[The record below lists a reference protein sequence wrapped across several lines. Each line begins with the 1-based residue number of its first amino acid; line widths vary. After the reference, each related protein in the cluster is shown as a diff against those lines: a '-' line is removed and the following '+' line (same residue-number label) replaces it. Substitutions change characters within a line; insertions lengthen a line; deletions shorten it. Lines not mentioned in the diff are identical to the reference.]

1 MIAPVPWS
9 KTVHRCQPTR
19 GGAVPQMIF
28 HPVLVV
34 FLGAG
39 LGGVVRHLVNLTIPR
54 LLGVGFPFAT
64 LFINVTGSLLMGL
77 LMGYFAFK
85 DGESWTQSM
94 RLFLTTGVLGGY
106 TTFSTFSL
114 DFLFLMERGDSG
126 LALLYAAASIV
137 FGFLGVFAGIWLVRT
152 LT

>member
-1 MIAPVPWS
+1 MPSFI
-9 KTVHRCQPTR
+9 
-19 GGAVPQMIF
+19 
-28 HPVLVV
+28 HPVVVV

-39 LGGVVRHLVNLTIPR
+39 LGGVLRHLVNISLPK
-54 LLGVGFPFAT
+54 LLGTGFPFAT
-64 LFINVTGSLLMGL
+64 FLINVSGCLLMGL
-77 LMGYFAFK
+77 ITGYLAFR
-85 DGESWTQSM
+85 DGEAWSQSL

-126 LALLYAAASIV
+126 LALLYAAGSVA
-137 FGFLGVFAGIWLVRT
+137 FGFIGVFAGISLMRM

>member
-1 MIAPVPWS
+1 MAS
-9 KTVHRCQPTR
+9 
-19 GGAVPQMIF
+19 AFF
-28 HPVLVV
+28 HPVVVV

-39 LGGVVRHLVNLTIPR
+39 LGGVLRHLVNLTIPR

-64 LFINVTGSLLMGL
+64 LLINVSGSLLMGL
-77 LMGYFAFK
+77 ITGYLAFR
-85 DGESWTQSM
+85 DGEAWSQSL

-114 DFLFLMERGDSG
+114 DFLFLMERGDTG
-126 LALLYAAASIV
+126 LALLYASASVV
-137 FGFLGVFAGIWLVRT
+137 FGFLGVFAGIWAVRI